1 MWCCGETAVM
11 TQVAVKTTWMNC
23 CWNSCF
29 HNKTMQTTPV
39 LISRIYLMF
48 SVRPC
53 LGTNSL
59 PFVFSWTAKFYACKL
74 DFSKLYIYKILT
86 LNLRFPKGDMERLR
100 DALQLPAN
108 YICSQGTI
116 ATGMEALMILLRRLA
131 YPNRWSDLVPVFG
144 RTVSELSLI
153 FNKVKLLLCPFV
165 FPVEVAYRSCLYS
178 PFILP
183 FLNLTRGVESLT
195 VHFVL
200 FAWVLFVLDYEVK
213 LREKFNSSYSLE

>member
-1 MWCCGETAVM
+1 MWCCGKTAVM
-11 TQVAVKTTWMNC
+11 TQVAVKKNWMNY

-39 LISRIYLMF
+39 FISRIYLMF

-74 DFSKLYIYKILT
+74 DFSKLYIYIKILT
-86 LNLRFPKGDMERLR
+86 LNLRFSKGDMERLR

-165 FPVEVAYRSCLYS
+165 FPVEVACIPLSFYDSWIWL
-178 PFILP
+178 
-183 FLNLTRGVESLT
+183 GV
-195 VHFVL
+195 
-200 FAWVLFVLDYEVK
+200 
-213 LREKFNSSYSLE
+213 